1 MKLSIIT
8 INYNNRSG
16 LQKTRDSVI
25 VQSFRDFEWIV
36 IDGGSTDGSKELI
49 EQNPEHLSY
58 WVSEPDTGIYN
69 AMNKG
74 IRQAHGEY
82 LLFLNSGDSLCC
94 DDIVESFCCGNFKED
109 IISGNIIVN
118 DSIFDV
124 RYSPDESEIDY
135 LFMCNSTIL
144 HPSSFI
150 KRSLFEKYGYY
161 DESLKIVS
169 DWKFFFQ
176 CLIQHSCSYRK
187 WERCISSFNTMGI
200 SENPNNET
208 LIKAERDKVISD
220 VLPYVKR
227 TYEEM
232 RGRIDDLQE
241 KLARPPHYQAELF
254 LKRCFRKSSN
264 ILCSAYLSHRRFK
277 TGMSSSAEGE
287 RLIVSMTSW
296 AKRINNVPKVV
307 DSILHNTLR
316 PDIIVLNL
324 ARTEFPGMEN
334 DLPYDVQ
341 TLINDGL
348 VEVLWSDRDTKAFK
362 KFIPTLKKYPNDLVF
377 AIDDDFIYPDDILET
392 FMAEHSRTP
401 NVPLS
406 GNNFKVGGVSGHCG
420 CASLVK
426 SSYFGRYLDD
436 LMDDTVLE
444 LRMDDIFYVFCAAL
458 NGVHYRYVGKLYY
471 TNMRPISS
479 PDGLSDENRDSSNEL
494 MRKYLV
500 GKIISNY
507 HINME
512 KINRPYFSL

>member
-1 MKLSIIT
+1 
-8 INYNNRSG
+8 
-16 LQKTRDSVI
+16 
-25 VQSFRDFEWIV
+25 
-36 IDGGSTDGSKELI
+36 
-49 EQNPEHLSY
+49 
-58 WVSEPDTGIYN
+58 
-69 AMNKG
+69 
-74 IRQAHGEY
+74 
-82 LLFLNSGDSLCC
+82 
-94 DDIVESFCCGNFKED
+94 
-109 IISGNIIVN
+109 
-118 DSIFDV
+118 
-124 RYSPDESEIDY
+124 
-135 LFMCNSTIL
+135 
-144 HPSSFI
+144 
-150 KRSLFEKYGYY
+150 
-161 DESLKIVS
+161 
-169 DWKFFFQ
+169 
-176 CLIQHSCSYRK
+176 
-187 WERCISSFNTMGI
+187 
-200 SENPNNET
+200 
-208 LIKAERDKVISD
+208 
-220 VLPYVKR
+220 
-227 TYEEM
+227 
-232 RGRIDDLQE
+232 
-241 KLARPPHYQAELF
+241 
-254 LKRCFRKSSN
+254 
-264 ILCSAYLSHRRFK
+264 
-277 TGMSSSAEGE
+277 MSSSAEGE